1 MKSFALFIVLS
12 VAGDNRDCPDE
23 GLAGVIH
30 HDGFR
35 YTKEHPI
42 VFIGGYPRSGTTLM
56 RVLVEMNEA
65 VRCGPETHIIPRM
78 LSRWDMTRGSKRM
91 NDTGITPD
99 LYDLV
104 SSDFI
109 LNIIARHD
117 HGAKVLCNKDPFTLR
132 YMETLTR
139 PKMFPNAKFIL
150 MLRDPRAIANSM
162 RSRKITI
169 ANVDNDK
176 LQSIF
181 NSWNRNMNLMYTTCL
196 RKEWRDMRDDEKN
209 GKNCLVIRYED
220 LVEHTEHY
228 MRKVMKFIGEDFT
241 PEMLNHTTH
250 MKGVTL
256 APNEPSTSQVSKPIY
271 RTSLYEWIKNL
282 NMTSADY
289 SIVKAL
295 KSLEN
300 METWKILKKRYPGY
314 RRIIPGYNMRTFRA
328 HARPAATGGRDT
340 IQT

>member
-1 MKSFALFIVLS
+1 
-12 VAGDNRDCPDE
+12 
-23 GLAGVIH
+23 
-30 HDGFR
+30 
-35 YTKEHPI
+35 
-42 VFIGGYPRSGTTLM
+42 
-56 RVLVEMNEA
+56 
-65 VRCGPETHIIPRM
+65 
-78 LSRWDMTRGSKRM
+78 
-91 NDTGITPD
+91 
-99 LYDLV
+99 
-104 SSDFI
+104 
-109 LNIIARHD
+109 
-117 HGAKVLCNKDPFTLR
+117 
-132 YMETLTR
+132 
-139 PKMFPNAKFIL
+139 
-150 MLRDPRAIANSM
+150 
-162 RSRKITI
+162 
-169 ANVDNDK
+169 
-176 LQSIF
+176 
-181 NSWNRNMNLMYTTCL
+181 
-196 RKEWRDMRDDEKN
+196 MRDDEKN

-220 LVEHTEHY
+220 LVDHTEHY

-256 APNEPSTSQVSKPIY
+256 APNGLTILFTFSRFHRTLEPSTSQVSKPIY

-328 HARPAATGGRDT
+328 HACPAATGGRDT